1 MDADKTVFI
10 PKSGEKITRKDGIL
24 FISYSTLAK
33 EGKPK
38 YDAVGHEIAPAQSRL
53 DQVIDWLGSDFDG
66 VICFDESHNMA
77 NATETRG
84 ARGIK
89 DPSKKAIAGIRLQ
102 NVLPNARI
110 VTASATA
117 ATEVE
122 NLAYGERLGLWGE
135 GTAFASKMD
144 FIQSIKSGGVAA
156 MEVVASNL
164 KSMGRMV
171 ARTLAYEVPGKPDQ
185 TVTYRTLEHKITAN
199 DTEVY
204 NKLAG
209 AWQIVLENI
218 DAAIEE
224 TGGGSVARRNAS
236 GQFWGAHQR
245 FFNQIL
251 TSLPTPTFIKDMEAQ
266 LKADNSCVIQLFNT
280 NEALMDR
287 RLAQAEEAGLDLED
301 VDLTPRDMLIQFLQR
316 SFPVNAW
323 EDYWDAETD
332 STQKR
337 LARDSEGEIVQDP
350 LAVARREDLIKT
362 VAGLPV
368 PETIIERI
376 INHFGSD
383 SVAEMTGRKRRL
395 ARQPDGSVKL
405 QRLTPASK
413 KKDVQSFMDK
423 KKRILIFSNA
433 GGTGVGYHSD
443 LSAINQQKRAH
454 YLAQPGWI
462 ASKAIQ
468 GFGRSHRTHQ
478 RIAPENILITTNIAA
493 HKRFFSSIARR
504 LDQVGALTKGE
515 RKTASQ
521 GLFSAEMNLE
531 NEYADLAL
539 RVLFNDLQNGTITL
553 AEDLG
558 PREVFKQ
565 MGFGDIDDYEG
576 DAFAAQNMTMTKFLN
591 RLLSMEIDAQNTL
604 FEAFI
609 QRLEAQIQYAVDQGT
624 YETGIETL
632 RADKIKKVSEQNI
645 DIPVGKAKYT
655 ELKLTYPTKLTKYE
669 DLPVSGTSRFLR
681 NKRSGKFYF
690 FRPGVDVT
698 EPSGAI
704 RRRVIRLSPTATVPT
719 YMNTSDVSEEKY
731 EKITRGTK
739 KLWNAG
745 QKDAPKTYTTHIHV
759 VSGTLLPI
767 WDRLPGEVPKV
778 IRVKTDE
785 GEVLLGR
792 TIPSSKLDQTKR
804 ALRLGIGKP
813 TEVTSGQALNALL
826 ENDATLVLANNWTI
840 KTRTVS
846 GEDRIEVAGPTGS
859 DINMLEGF
867 GAFTEII
874 GYKTRVFIPLDRAEE
889 IIKRVIKNKP
899 VVEIQGRRGEALPS
913 NIINRLLENE
923 KGSSEFINDLSRVG
937 ADVMRRGYT
946 KFKDFS
952 AEMKRVTG
960 RAWDKV
966 KSLIRKAYFA
976 AKKILKSERGAV
988 EIGKP
993 KPKPEVGREVISKDG
1008 TTVDWNKSMTLLEQK
1023 VFGTYK
1029 KDGSFDKWRTR
1040 A

>member
-24 FISYSTLAK
+24 FISYDTLGNL
-33 EGKPK
+33 GKPK
-38 YDAVGHEIAPAQSRL
+38 YDAAGHEIAPAQSRL
-53 DQVIDWLGSDFDG
+53 DQVTDWLGSDFDG

-77 NATETRG
+77 NSIAIRGTRG
-84 ARGIK
+84 TK
-89 DPSKKAIAGIRLQ
+89 DPSRKAGAGVALQ
-102 NVLPNARI
+102 NALPNARI

-144 FIQSIKSGGVAA
+144 FIQSIKAGGIAA
-156 MEVVASNL
+156 MEVVANNL
-164 KSMGRMV
+164 KSRGRMV
-171 ARTLAYEVPGKPDQ
+171 ARTLAYEVPGRPDQ

-199 DTEVY
+199 DTEIY
-204 NKLAG
+204 NKLAS
-209 AWQIVLENI
+209 AWQVVLENI

-224 TGGGSVARRNAS
+224 TGGGSTARKNAL
-236 GQFWGAHQR
+236 GRFWGAHQL

-251 TSLPTPTFIKDMEAQ
+251 TSLPVPSLIKDMEAQ
-266 LKADNSCVIQLFNT
+266 LKAGNSCVVQLVNT

-287 RLAQAEEAGLDLED
+287 KLAQAEEEGLALED
-301 VDLTPRDMLIQFLQR
+301 IDLTPRDMLIQYLNK

-323 EDYWDAETD
+323 EDYWDAETN
-332 STQKR
+332 SAQKR
-337 LARDSEGEIVQDP
+337 LVRDSAGEIVQDP
-350 LAVARREDLIKT
+350 LAVARRENLIKS

-383 SVAEMTGRKRRL
+383 NVAEMTGRKRRL
-395 ARQPDGSVKL
+395 VRQSDGSVKL

-413 KKDVQSFMDK
+413 KKDVQSYMDA
-423 KKRILIFSNA
+423 KKRILLFSNA

-443 LSAINQQKRAH
+443 LSVINQQKRAH

-462 ASKAIQ
+462 APKAIQ
-468 GFGRSHRTHQ
+468 GLGRSHRTHQ
-478 RIAPENILITTNIAA
+478 RIAPEDILVTTNIAA

-539 RVLFNDLQNGTITL
+539 RVLFNDLQGGTITL
-553 AEDLG
+553 AEGLG

-576 DAFAAQNMTMTKFLN
+576 DAFRAQNMTMTKFLN
-591 RLLSMEIDAQNTL
+591 RLLSMEIDAQNIL

-632 RADKIKKVSEQNI
+632 RADKIKKVSEQDI
-645 DIPVGKAKYT
+645 DMPVGKAKYT
-655 ELKLTYPTKLTKYE
+655 ELELTYPTKLTKYE
-669 DLPVSGTSRFLR
+669 DLPVSVRSRFLR

-698 EPSGAI
+698 EPSGTI
-704 RRRVIRLSPTATVPT
+704 RRRVVRLSPTATVPT
-719 YMNTSDVSEEKY
+719 YMNMSDVSEEKH
-731 EKITRGTK
+731 EEIAKGTK
-739 KLWNAG
+739 ALWNAA

-767 WDRLPGEVPKV
+767 WDRLPSEVPKV
-778 IRVKTDE
+778 VRVKTDE
-785 GEVLLGR
+785 GEILLGR

-804 ALRLGIGKP
+804 ALRLGVERP

-826 ENDATLVLANNWTI
+826 ENDATLILANNWTI

-846 GEDRIEVAGPTGS
+846 GDDRIEIAGPAGA
-859 DINMLEGF
+859 DIDLLEGF

-874 GYKTRVFIPLDRAEE
+874 GYKARVFVPLDRAEE
-889 IIKRVIKNKP
+889 IIKRIIKNKP
-899 VVEIQGRRGEALPS
+899 VVEIQGRRGEAVS
-913 NIINRLLENE
+913 IVDRLLDNE
-923 KGSSEFINDLSRVG
+923 KGSSEFINDLSRLGV
-937 ADVMRRGYT
+937 DVMRRGHT

-952 AEMKRVTG
+952 AET
-960 RAWDKV
+960 
-966 KSLIRKAYFA
+966 
-976 AKKILKSERGAV
+976 
-988 EIGKP
+988 
-993 KPKPEVGREVISKDG
+993 
-1008 TTVDWNKSMTLLEQK
+1008 
-1023 VFGTYK
+1023 
-1029 KDGSFDKWRTR
+1029 
-1040 A
+1040 